1 MEEKPRNFFLKRFLK
16 NFPPP
21 NRIPLHR
28 LHEKR
33 TVDDVRTSMKTIA
46 GRWGNDKRTQDFP
59 EEDLINYLDAQYY
72 GPIDLGTPA
81 QTFNVIFD
89 TGSSNLWVPSS
100 ECPIWEIACRKLKVP
115 EHSVFQIVT

>member
-1 MEEKPRNFFLKRFLK
+1 
-16 NFPPP
+16 
-21 NRIPLHR
+21 
-28 LHEKR
+28 
-33 TVDDVRTSMKTIA
+33 MKTIA

-100 ECPIWEIACRKLKVP
+100 ECPIWEIACRKLKV
-115 EHSVFQIVT
+115 FLKYQIDLPYLTLLCDNLKNRMFLQNFFPDPISGIC